1 MFYGLSFSVI
11 TPSLSSFSFETVF
24 MLALI
29 LRFSEN
35 SKKTFFKLR
44 HRRWGKISQ
53 SVYNRKVLKS
63 SLMFASKT
71 RGLQHKTFCGRNKY
85 RSFVIQYQSV
95 TFNMFGQTHQL
106 SMPRHGSTRTGLDK
120 HAIFLRHDTDPGFAA
135 TPFIN
140 T

>member
-11 TPSLSSFSFETVF
+11 TPSLSSFSFGTVF

-29 LRFSEN
+29 LRFGEN
-35 SKKTFFKLR
+35 SKNFFLLR

-71 RGLQHKTFCGRNKY
+71 RGLCHKTFYGRNKY
-85 RSFVIQYQSV
+85 RSLVIQYQSV

-106 SMPRHGSTRTGLDK
+106 SMPRHGSTRTRIPGLLQPLSLIHK
-120 HAIFLRHDTDPGFAA
+120 TSLKK
-135 TPFIN
+135 
-140 T
+140 